1 MDIIKRFFKP
11 SKQSYFLFGPR
22 GTGKT
27 LWLKQEYPDAIYL
40 NLLEW
45 DVYRQLL
52 ARPEELIS
60 IVESNLNR
68 TQEFIIDEVQKV
80 PELLDA
86 VHFLLNK
93 YPDIQFMLTG
103 SSVRKL
109 KQKGVNLLAGR
120 AILKKMH
127 PYIAS
132 ELQERF
138 DLEKA
143 VQLGMLPLVWEA
155 KDPELT
161 LKTYI
166 EYYIKEEVHAEGLV
180 RNLSDFA
187 RFTEIICFSQ
197 GSPLNMS
204 NIATECQISLAT
216 TRGYISILEDM
227 MLAFLLPVFTKRAK
241 RALVKH
247 PKFYYFDCGVYY
259 SQRPKGFLDSPSEM
273 AGFALE
279 TLVAQ
284 HFRAWIDYS
293 NGNFKLYYWQTHTK
307 LEVDFVLYG
316 ETGLYAFEIK
326 NTQNPKASM
335 LHGLKAFKED
345 YPIAKTYLL
354 YGGTQRLKIGDVL
367 CLPIDQFLKDLV
379 PNIIPD

>member
-1 MDIIKRFFKP
+1 MDDVKRFFKP

-27 LWLKQEYPDAIYL
+27 YWLQEEYPEALYL

-45 DVYRQLL
+45 DLYRRFL

-60 IVESNLNR
+60 VVESSLNK
-68 TQEFIIDEVQKV
+68 TQIFIIDEVQKV
-80 PELLDA
+80 PELLDC
-86 VHFLLNK
+86 VHLLLNK
-93 YPDIQFMLTG
+93 YRDIQFILTG

-109 KQKGVNLLAGR
+109 KAKGVNLLGGR
-120 AILKKMH
+120 AVLKKMH
-127 PYIAS
+127 PYLAA
-132 ELQERF
+132 ELKDRF

-143 VQLGMLPLVWEA
+143 VRLGMLPLVWEA
-155 KDPELT
+155 KDPALT
-161 LKTYI
+161 LETYI
-166 EYYIKEEVHAEGLV
+166 QYYIKEEVHAEGLV

-187 RFTEIICFSQ
+187 RFTEIICLSQ

-204 NIATECQISLAT
+204 NIATECQISLAAT
-216 TRGYISILEDM
+216 KGYISILEDM
-227 MLAFLLPVFTKRAK
+227 LLAHLLPVFTKRAK

-247 PKFYYFDCGVYY
+247 PKFYYFDCGVYH
-259 SQRPKGFLDSPSEM
+259 SLRPKGFLDSPSEVS
-273 AGFALE
+273 GFALE

-284 HFRAWIDYS
+284 HLRAWIDYS
-293 NGNFKLYYWQTHTK
+293 KGNFKLFYWQTHTK
-307 LEVDFVLYG
+307 IEVDFVLYG

-326 NTQNPKASM
+326 NTQNPTASM

-354 YGGTQRLKIGDVL
+354 HRGNQRLKIGDVL
-367 CLPIDQFLKDLV
+367 CLPIDQFLRELMPD
-379 PNIIPD
+379 NIPD

>member
-1 MDIIKRFFKP
+1 MSTIKRFFEP

-27 LWLKQEYPDAIYL
+27 HWLKREYPHAIYL

-45 DVYRQLL
+45 DLYRRFL

-60 IVESNLNR
+60 VVESNLNK
-68 TQEFIIDEVQKV
+68 TQAFIIDEVQKV
-80 PELLDA
+80 PELLDS

-109 KQKGVNLLAGR
+109 KMKGVNLLAGR
-120 AILKKMH
+120 AVLKKMH
-127 PYIAS
+127 PYLAS
-132 ELQERF
+132 ELKERF

-143 VQLGMLPLVWEA
+143 VRLGMVPLVWEA

-166 EYYIKEEVHAEGLV
+166 QYYIKEEVHAEGLV
-180 RNLSDFA
+180 RDLSDFA
-187 RFTEIICFSQ
+187 RFTEIICLSQ

-216 TRGYISILEDM
+216 TKGYISILEDM
-227 MLAFLLPVFTKRAK
+227 LLAYLLPVFTKRAK
-241 RALVKH
+241 RVLVKH
-247 PKFYYFDCGVYY
+247 PKFYYFDCGVYH
-259 SQRPKGFLDSPSEM
+259 SLRPKGFLDSPSEM
-273 AGFALE
+273 SGFALE

-284 HFRAWIDYS
+284 HLRAWIDYS
-293 NGNFKLYYWQTHTK
+293 NGNFELFYWQTHTK
-307 LEVDFVLYG
+307 IEVDFVLYG
-316 ETGLYAFEIK
+316 ETNLYAFGIK
-326 NTQNPKASM
+326 NTQNPTASM

-345 YPIAKTYLL
+345 YPTAKTYLL
-354 YGGTQRLKIGDVL
+354 HRGNQRLKIGDVL
-367 CLPIDQFLKDLV
+367 CLPIDQFLKDLI
-379 PNIIPD
+379 PNHIPD